1 MALSDMTVFDSFAYS
16 SFTETIAQKVEL
28 FNAAA
33 QGTLVLRPA
42 RNIGDFDQEA
52 FYGLISGLV
61 RRRDAYGNGS
71 VTAVDLAQLQKNT
84 VKVAGGSVPVRWTPQ
99 QFSYVQRNQEEAGTA
114 IGEQFAKGV
123 FGDYLNTAILS
134 IQAAMTANTDIVYD
148 AEDGTLELSDLVAGA
163 ALFGDRAQALRA
175 WIVHSK
181 PMHNLYGTTITNS
194 NDLFQF
200 GNVNIMQDGFGRV
213 FIMTDSPALVAAGT
227 PDVYSTI
234 GLVEGGAMVEDNG
247 DLFTNIETSNGT
259 ENILRTW
266 QAEYTYNLGLRG
278 YSWDEANGGASPTD
292 AELGTGTNWDKVAT
306 SDKDTAGVMV
316 TSQ

>member
-61 RRRDAYGNGS
+61 RRRDAYGTGS

-292 AELGTGTNWDKVAT
+292 TELGTGTNWDKVAT

>member
-61 RRRDAYGNGS
+61 RRRDAYGTGS
-71 VTAVDLAQLQKNT
+71 VTAVDLSQLQKNS

-134 IQAAMTANTDIVYD
+134 IQAAMTANTAIVYD

-175 WIVHSK
+175 WVVHSK
-181 PMHNLYGTTITNS
+181 PMHNLYGTTIANS

-266 QAEYTYNLGLRG
+266 QAEYTYNLGLKG

-292 AELGTGTNWDKVAT
+292 AELGTGTNWDQVAT